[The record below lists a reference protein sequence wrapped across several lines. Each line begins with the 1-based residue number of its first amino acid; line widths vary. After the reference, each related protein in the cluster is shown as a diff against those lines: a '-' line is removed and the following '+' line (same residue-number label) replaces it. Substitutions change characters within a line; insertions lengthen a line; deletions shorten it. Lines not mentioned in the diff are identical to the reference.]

1 VIMQILYMNGLHI
14 SAILGL
20 PYKQAVISN
29 CVCALMLVVMVL
41 SSPFDIYYTSPVYVI
56 VAFFLTTL
64 LAYWYDGHNRSWW
77 QISVAERTR

>member
-1 VIMQILYMNGLHI
+1 MSLCVAERGGGTRSGWRAYIGMELKQGYVIMQILYMNGLHI

-41 SSPFDIYYTSPVYVI
+41 SSPFDM
-56 VAFFLTTL
+56 
-64 LAYWYDGHNRSWW
+64 
-77 QISVAERTR
+77 